1 MGTPGIGL
9 FTITRPSGDVFVL
22 LRVHAELH
30 LELSEGHREYALML
44 VWLLFMLRQQ
54 VAGSRPVLRQS

>member
-1 MGTPGIGL
+1 M
-9 FTITRPSGDVFVL
+9 L

-54 VAGSRPVLRQS
+54 VAGSRASPETVLALS